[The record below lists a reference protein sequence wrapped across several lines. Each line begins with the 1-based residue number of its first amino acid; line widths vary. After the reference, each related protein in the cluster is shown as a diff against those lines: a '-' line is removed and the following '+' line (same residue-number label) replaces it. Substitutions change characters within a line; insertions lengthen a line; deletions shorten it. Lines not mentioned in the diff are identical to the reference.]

1 MFEPTDFWIVRCPPA
16 KTLQLLVELIEL
28 GFEGWTP
35 VVEREYRKARSKRF
49 TKVREPMLSSFIFIE
64 MGDAPHQCAER
75 LDDLRWMLGIRV
87 MRDTGS
93 FAAVKAEQLK
103 GLRAIE
109 REAATFGID
118 NLVKQDQFEI
128 GQQGT
133 INSASFLG
141 LTCTL
146 VDRTKNNLLVL
157 LEGSNNPISVK
168 AALFCPNDMRAK

>member
-16 KTLQLLVELIEL
+16 KTLVLLPELVEL
-28 GFEGWTP
+28 GFEVWTP
-35 VVEREYRKARSKRF
+35 VVEREYRKARSRKFARV
-49 TKVREPMLSSFIFIE
+49 KEPMLSSFIFVE
-64 MGDAPHQCAER
+64 MGDDPHRCAER
-75 LDDLRWMLGIRV
+75 LDDLRYLLGIRV
-87 MRDTGS
+87 MRNTGS
-93 FAAVKAEQLK
+93 FAAVRADQLN

-118 NLVKQDQFEI
+118 NLVKEDQFEI
-128 GQQGT
+128 GQEGT

-146 VDRTKNNLLVL
+146 VDRTKSNLIVL

-168 AALFCPNDMRAK
+168 AALFCPNVLRKK